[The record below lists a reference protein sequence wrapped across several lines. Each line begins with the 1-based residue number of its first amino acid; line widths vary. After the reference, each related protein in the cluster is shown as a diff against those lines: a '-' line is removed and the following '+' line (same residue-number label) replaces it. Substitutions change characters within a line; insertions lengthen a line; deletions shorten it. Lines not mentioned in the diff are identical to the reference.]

1 MCAVKMEGSQVLRMQ
16 TSYNYSIFNSISKKK
31 KSNHFGTE
39 KNECESNAIKATLL
53 DKWLIFL
60 CNISF
65 IQEKMKNVFRVV
77 F

>member
-39 KNECESNAIKATLL
+39 KNECESNAIRATLL
-53 DKWLIFL
+53 DK
-60 CNISF
+60 
-65 IQEKMKNVFRVV
+65 
-77 F
+77 